1 VSPFEVPEPNL
12 QLTFYHRLIE
22 VRETYLLDAL
32 LSLVA
37 ELEIAQLDREL
48 SQFVSNA
55 ALQRV
60 AGWGLRGEIVFAVPY
75 VLSTSPELLG
85 YYRLLLGFSQKQFY
99 SARYG
104 FAPLKPLEER
114 GRYQGIMRR
123 SYLIFAVRCAP
134 VRSFLCRGYSSFHSN
149 RSMS

>member
-1 VSPFEVPEPNL
+1 VNPFEVPEPNL

-48 SQFVSNA
+48 SHFVSNT

-60 AGWGLRGEIVFAVPY
+60 AG
-75 VLSTSPELLG
+75 
-85 YYRLLLGFSQKQFY
+85 
-99 SARYG
+99 
-104 FAPLKPLEER
+104 
-114 GRYQGIMRR
+114 
-123 SYLIFAVRCAP
+123 
-134 VRSFLCRGYSSFHSN
+134 
-149 RSMS
+149 